1 MANRYSTL
9 FRNALALNAVALG
22 DLVPQTPSLALILG
36 AFWGLP
42 TALWLYKCTM
52 MVFFQRKII
61 YMGYVPTGVSSEHVN
76 PNDPFIKSLHY
87 EEVDIQGH
95 KYINLKALALS
106 KAALRSPMDDVIL
119 YLQGNAGNPLHRLPV
134 FKTILEDCKA
144 NICLLAVAP
153 RSYWKS
159 SSNTPTETG
168 LIQDYFCGLTYALE
182 RWPNAPIIVMGH
194 SLGASVAI
202 CLLFSLPLDDK
213 GKSRLM
219 SDRTT
224 GLIVENPFTSIPNMV
239 QTLYAS
245 QWLPYHHLGRFVW
258 DRWDVLRGLQDIS
271 SSRTMLEKLASS
283 MLVLTSENDEIVP
296 PAMGRE
302 LYEKALAA
310 SNRVSASTQGSSDS
324 EMLPMMPRAK
334 LMVLRGA
341 LHDNG

>member
-1 MANRYSTL
+1 MALRL
-9 FRNALALNAVALG
+9 RQCA
-22 DLVPQTPSLALILG
+22 
-36 AFWGLP
+36 
-42 TALWLYKCTM
+42 M

-61 YMGYVPTGVSSEHVN
+61 YMGYVPTGARSEHMN

-95 KYINLKALALS
+95 KSINLKALALS
-106 KAALRSPMDDVIL
+106 KAALRSPMDGVIL

-182 RWPNAPIIVMGH
+182 
-194 SLGASVAI
+194 
-202 CLLFSLPLDDK
+202 SLPLDDK
-213 GKSRLM
+213 EKSRLM
-219 SDRTT
+219 SDRIT

-258 DRWDVLRGLQDIS
+258 DRWDALRALQDIS
-271 SSRTMLEKLASS
+271 SDTSASPTRSRTMLEKLAPS

-334 LMVLRGA
+334 LMVVRGA
-341 LHDNG
+341 LHDNGWTKQAWRDAVTGYIDSRCGNASGPTG